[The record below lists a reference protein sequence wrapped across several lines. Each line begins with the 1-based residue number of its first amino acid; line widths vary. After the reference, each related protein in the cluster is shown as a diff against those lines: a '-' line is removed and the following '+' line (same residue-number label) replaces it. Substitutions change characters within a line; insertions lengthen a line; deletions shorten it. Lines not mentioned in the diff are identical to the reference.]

1 MLGDTLRQLDAAL
14 KMLESAQSIE
24 RIKTGRMRLFE
35 LLFDQDIG
43 VNTSATQ
50 WHHRTLYTQKWSR
63 PQLPFFCWKLLTP
76 ASTTILSDCAGALGQ
91 SWIQRRGMSY
101 WSATTVVQHCGFHL
115 EVNLHGRASQLRSV
129 TVTELGDEVSS
140 SVTAQNNKAICLN
153 TEGVLGH
160 VDSACL

>member
-43 VNTSATQ
+43 VNTSAAQ

-63 PQLPFFCWKLLTP
+63 PQLPFFLLE
-76 ASTTILSDCAGALGQ
+76 A
-91 SWIQRRGMSY
+91 
-101 WSATTVVQHCGFHL
+101 
-115 EVNLHGRASQLRSV
+115 
-129 TVTELGDEVSS
+129 
-140 SVTAQNNKAICLN
+140 
-153 TEGVLGH
+153 
-160 VDSACL
+160 VDSGKHNNSVRLCWSFGAELNPKERNELLKCHHRCAALWLPPGG